1 MLALTL
7 CMGTLTIPAAAASSF
22 TDVPSS
28 YWGHP
33 YITEAASKGLVSGI
47 GDGKYGPED
56 TLSNAQFITM
66 VCNMFYSNQL
76 ASQGT
81 AGEWW
86 IPYVSV
92 AASAGL
98 LNGTTAAQQ
107 GAANG
112 WSNTIANASI
122 SRYDMA
128 QIIYNLA
135 VAQRWEMPDTLSL
148 ALTQVLIQDWSSI
161 PTGYQMA
168 VAVCYAKGFMSG
180 DDNSKFN
187 GTASSTRAQAA
198 VVLCSL
204 DDAKTEVTAPTYP
217 NSNRLTNGLSAT
229 EENVA
234 DLVDDLWLDYPD
246 YGQWDVST
254 TYTSQR
260 LGVGTGD
267 RGFVYMLS
275 DKIFG
280 GMPANPIDDP
290 ADLRIGDVIAFNN
303 RSSYGLVCE
312 TDETSFSYVTCDSS
326 GRISWNND
334 MYRDDLDS
342 GDIVYT
348 RYLTMPEPDDVLSNG
363 EEATEANVEDLMDT
377 LKKNRNYQEGADW
390 DYDEEYESDVLGT
403 ARGHQ
408 GFAYCLSDE
417 IFDELEATRDTN
429 ENHLRLGDV
438 VYDGE
443 RRQYGVVVDIN
454 WKKDSYTYV
463 SIDDNDEIYWSFPG
477 YLDELDFFYTRYPE
491 DTGYDNNNNQADDEL
506 TDGSDVNETNVRSLL
521 NEVLDSNYGSYYRND
536 IWDMTYDYDDS
547 DVFPDATGSEGFA
560 YFISDEIFGSI
571 PERTVSR
578 AENLRVG
585 DVIRDGSRYGIVYS
599 ISTRDYTCTYY
610 TVNLSTGAVE
620 TRTRDWDDMDE
631 MYTRYLTNNNSSYL
645 DEDEIED
652 TLMDVLYDLD
662 DAYNGYWSMNK
673 KYSFDSFDVSSVK
686 GSEAF
691 AYYVSDEVFG
701 DNAKV
706 YYVDDVDDLR
716 VGDVMYDKS
725 VGRYGVVVEISGST
739 CTYAS
744 VNVDEEDDEDYGY
757 INWNY
762 KCNLSRIRTSDM
774 YTRY

>member
-363 EEATEANVEDLMDT
+363 EEATEPNVEDLMED
-377 LKKNRNYQEGADW
+377 LAKDR
-390 DYDEEYESDVLGT
+390 DYEDGTKWKDYEEDYESDVLGT
-403 ARGHQ
+403 AWGHQ
-408 GFAYCLSDE
+408 GFAYRLSDE
-417 IFDELEATRDTN
+417 IFDRLEAEKDTN
-429 ENHLRLGDV
+429 PNHLRLGDV
-438 VYDGE
+438 VYDDGE
-443 RRQYGVVVDIN
+443 GLYGVVVDIN
-454 WKKDSYTYV
+454 WSRDSYTYV
-463 SIDDNDEIYWSFPG
+463 SIDDDNRVYWGFTG
-477 YLDELDFFYTRYPE
+477 KFDELDFFYTRYPE
-491 DTGYDNNNNQADDEL
+491 DTGYNSNSQADDEL

-521 NEVLDSNYGSYYRND
+521 NEVLDSDYGSYYRD
-536 IWDMTYDYDDS
+536 DVWSMTYNYNGS
-547 DVFPDATGSEGFA
+547 DVFSSARGSEGFA
-560 YFISDEIFGSI
+560 YFVSDKIFGKLE
-571 PERTVSR
+571 ERTVSNT
-578 AENLRVG
+578 ANLRVG
-585 DVIRDGSRYGIVYS
+585 DVIRANGEYGIVISINTTRQECDYYS
-599 ISTRDYTCTYY
+599 VDSNGYVDDYTCDFDDI
-610 TVNLSTGAVE
+610 
-620 TRTRDWDDMDE
+620 TR
-631 MYTRYLTNNNSSYL
+631 MYTRYLTNSSSYL
-645 DEDEIED
+645 DEDEVED
-652 TLMDVLYDLD
+652 ELYAILDDLD
-662 DAYNGYWSMNK
+662 DWWNMNK
-673 KYSFDSFDVSSVK
+673 DYNFTSFGVTRVS
-686 GSEAF
+686 GDEAF
-691 AYYVSDEVFG
+691 AYYVSDEIFG
-701 DNAKV
+701 NRTVQRLYDE
-706 YYVDDVDDLR
+706 DDLQS
-716 VGDVMYDKS
+716 GDVIEFENGTYGI
-725 VGRYGVVVEISGST
+725 VAYTWNGGCRYATVESDGDI
-739 CTYAS
+739 Y
-744 VNVDEEDDEDYGY
+744 EENTDFDDNEIY
-757 INWNY
+757 
-762 KCNLSRIRTSDM
+762 RM

>member
-491 DTGYDNNNNQADDEL
+491 DTSYNSNSQADDEL
-506 TDGSDVNETNVRSLL
+506 VNGKDVTEDNVYDLLLDVISEDVRGYYEDGYWRLMDEYYDESETFGRA
-521 NEVLDSNYGSYYRND
+521 Y
-536 IWDMTYDYDDS
+536 
-547 DVFPDATGSEGFA
+547 GSEGFA
-560 YFISDEIFGSI
+560 YFISDQIFGEL
-571 PERTVSR
+571 PDRNVSR

-585 DVIRDGSRYGIVYS
+585 DVFRIGNDYGIVKS
-599 ISTRDYTCTYY
+599 ISRQDVCTYY
-610 TVNLSTGAVE
+610 SVNSNGDMREYTCDL
-620 TRTRDWDDMDE
+620 DDINE
-631 MYTRYLTNNNSSYL
+631 NYMYTRYLTNNNSSSGNL
-645 DEDEIED
+645 DEDEVMDILADLRKNGDFANDGTWTQSNYDSDILGKADNRNESFAFALSDEIFGNQNEMVHYDED
-652 TLMDVLYDLD
+652 DIYVGDIIYDYNNDAYIVNEVGKDFVWCTGLESRTINWDLKVDLD
-662 DAYNGYWSMNK
+662 DIY
-673 KYSFDSFDVSSVK
+673 
-686 GSEAF
+686 
-691 AYYVSDEVFG
+691 
-701 DNAKV
+701 
-706 YYVDDVDDLR
+706 
-716 VGDVMYDKS
+716 
-725 VGRYGVVVEISGST
+725 EI
-739 CTYAS
+739 
-744 VNVDEEDDEDYGY
+744 
-757 INWNY
+757 I
-762 KCNLSRIRTSDM
+762 
-774 YTRY
+774 TRY